1 MNADLLRYLK
11 MAQDWAVLFVPKVI
25 LAVVVLY
32 VGMRV
37 IKKINELVAKS
48 LKTGNIDAT
57 ISPFIS
63 SMVNLGLKFAL
74 VLMVATTFGFDIAS
88 VLTLISALAFAVGL
102 ALQGSLG
109 HFASGILLLLLKPY
123 KVGDEVKIG
132 ETEGFVDEIQVFNTI
147 IRTRDHR
154 HVIIPN
160 GVVTSGTITNL
171 TGLGNRRV
179 DMVFVVDEP
188 NSVAKVKMV
197 IQRALDSCPLIVKD
211 MPTELF
217 LQHFTTDELH
227 FAVRPWCKADDYWK
241 VWDFVQEAVKNGFDE
256 TKMTGNVHYVQ
267 LVQGRDEVTKIR

>member
-217 LQHFTTDELH
+217 YNISPQMNYILQ
-227 FAVRPWCKADDYWK
+227 FALGAKQMIIGRSGILYKK
-241 VWDFVQEAVKNGFDE
+241 LL
-256 TKMTGNVHYVQ
+256 KMV
-267 LVQGRDEVTKIR
+267 LMKPK